1 MDSLIIGNGE
11 IGSALH
17 KILGGDVVDKDGMGA
32 KEYDIIHIC
41 FPYFNGFDD
50 EVRKYQDWYKPRH
63 TVIHSTV
70 PIGTSRKCG
79 AIHSPV
85 SGIHPFLEEGLR
97 TFPKYLGGEKASEV
111 ADYFRR
117 KGFKV
122 YITDKPETTELTKIL
137 CTTYYAM
144 SIEYTK
150 DVKEQC
156 EKYGVPFEFW
166 TVWNENYN
174 KGYEKLG
181 FPEYMRQNLVPIM
194 TKQGGHCTLP
204 NCELL
209 ETKFTKFIKEQN

>member
-1 MDSLIIGNGE
+1 MESLIIGNGE

-17 KILGGDVVDKDGMGA
+17 KILGGDVIDKDETGA
-32 KEYDIIHIC
+32 REYEIIHIC
-41 FPYFNGFDD
+41 FPYFKGFED
-50 EVRKYQDWYKPRH
+50 EVKKYQDWYRPKY

-70 PIGTSRKCG
+70 PVGTSRKCN
-79 AIHSPV
+79 AINSPC

-137 CTTYYAM
+137 CTTYYATC
-144 SIEYTK
+144 IEYTK
-150 DVKEQC
+150 NVKEQC
-156 EKYGVPFEFW
+156 DKYDVPFEFW
-166 TVWNENYN
+166 TIWNSYYN
-174 KGYEKLG
+174 QSYEKLG